1 MNNGLYTYM
10 TRGGHQSSTDSTRE
24 FLALEQLRVLVA
36 RLDQLGRERPAR
48 ILAVTSAIASEG
60 KTTIASNLAVVAA
73 KLFGKKTLLVDADF
87 RRPGVAAT
95 LGRKFPH
102 GLVEVLKGTIEP
114 SGARWQL
121 PDHRLTVLPLVKADA
136 DAAPLLMDPAVRARF
151 QKAIDG
157 FDTVIIDTAPI
168 LPLADNNILSELV
181 DGFLFVVNAE
191 QTPRRLVAAAV
202 KTIQPGKFLGFVL
215 NGTTEFDRAAYNHH
229 YYGSRG

>member
-10 TRGGHQSSTDSTRE
+10 TRNGHRTASSALE
-24 FLALEQLRVLVA
+24 FLALEQLRVLVT

-60 KTTIASNLAVVAA
+60 KTTIASNLAVVMAR
-73 KLFGKKTLLVDADF
+73 LFGRKTLLVDADF
-87 RRPGVAAT
+87 RRPGVAVA
-95 LGRKFPH
+95 LDRKFSH

-151 QKAIDG
+151 QKAIEG

-168 LPLADNNILSELV
+168 LPLADNNILAELV
-181 DGFLFVVNAE
+181 DGFLFVVNAG
-191 QTPRRLVAAAV
+191 QTPRRLVASAV

-215 NGTTEFDRAAYNHH
+215 NGTKQFDQAAYSHH
-229 YYGSRG
+229 YYGSQG